1 MVTEYLG
8 FLIIIGALLVF
19 GVRWWSRRQPD
30 EVQDIEEMRTSTDQ
44 LKAELE
50 RSADAVVSRM
60 GSHIKHLEELI
71 RQAEERNIRLE
82 TQLGEY
88 RRVGEAMQQR
98 SDVLQRQI
106 LEARQVIQELS
117 LRQTMPVMST
127 PLPMMQS
134 APVAPPVMAPAS
146 QPVERVDAEDFA
158 AVLQQSIARDEQ
170 SAQMPAAVDTMQPL
184 VSAQQAAGLA
194 EAMTHRPETVQ
205 PEPILQPTAS
215 APADPVDATDAGD
228 TEEPPNAAKARA
240 LLLSGYSIEETA
252 RETGIGRGAIELLQE
267 MSRRELE

>member
-19 GVRWWSRRQPD
+19 GVRWWSRRQSD
-30 EVQDIEEMRTSTDQ
+30 DAQDIEEMRTSTDQ
-44 LKAELE
+44 LKAELS

-82 TQLGEY
+82 TQLDESRRIGEDL
-88 RRVGEAMQQR
+88 QQR
-98 SDVLQRQI
+98 SDLLQRQI

-117 LRQTMPVMST
+117 LRQTTTTMST
-127 PLPMMQS
+127 PMSLMQPASVMQS
-134 APVAPPVMAPAS
+134 AS
-146 QPVERVDAEDFA
+146 QAPVERVDATDFA

-170 SAQMPAAVDTMQPL
+170 STQMAASMDTMQPM

-194 EAMTHRPETVQ
+194 EAMTHRPE
-205 PEPILQPTAS
+205 LQPAQADAAPQSVGSSAADTA
-215 APADPVDATDAGD
+215 ADSV
-228 TEEPPNAAKARA
+228 PPNATKARA
-240 LLLSGYSIEETA
+240 LLLSGYSVEDTA

>member
-30 EVQDIEEMRTSTDQ
+30 DAQDIEEMRTSTDQ
-44 LKAELE
+44 LKAELS
-50 RSADAVVSRM
+50 RSADAVVNRM

-82 TQLGEY
+82 TQLDESRRIGEDL
-88 RRVGEAMQQR
+88 QQR
-98 SDVLQRQI
+98 SDTLQRQI

-117 LRQTMPVMST
+117 LRQTMPAAM
-127 PLPMMQS
+127 PAAM
-134 APVAPPVMAPAS
+134 PVMQPAS
-146 QPVERVDAEDFA
+146 VVPAASLAPVERVDAEDFA

-170 SAQMPAAVDTMQPL
+170 SAQISASLDTMQPL

-194 EAMTHRPETVQ
+194 EAMTRRPEQQ
-205 PEPILQPTAS
+205 PVDSEMPQTPTAS
-215 APADPVDATDAGD
+215 AAGD
-228 TEEPPNAAKARA
+228 VTDTEAPPNAAKARA
-240 LLLSGYSIEETA
+240 LLLSGYSIEDTA
-252 RETGIGRGAIELLQE
+252 RETGIGRGAIELLPE

>member
-30 EVQDIEEMRTSTDQ
+30 DAQDIEEMRTSTDQ
-44 LKAELE
+44 LKAELS
-50 RSADAVVSRM
+50 RSADAVVNRM

-82 TQLGEY
+82 TQLDESRRIGEDL
-88 RRVGEAMQQR
+88 QQR
-98 SDVLQRQI
+98 SDTLQRQI

-117 LRQTMPVMST
+117 LRQTMPAAM
-127 PLPMMQS
+127 
-134 APVAPPVMAPAS
+134 PVKQPAS
-146 QPVERVDAEDFA
+146 VVPAASLAPVERVDAEDFA

-170 SAQMPAAVDTMQPL
+170 SAQISASLDTMQPL

-194 EAMTHRPETVQ
+194 EAMTRRPEQQ
-205 PEPILQPTAS
+205 PVDSEMPQTPTAS
-215 APADPVDATDAGD
+215 AAGD
-228 TEEPPNAAKARA
+228 VTDTEAPPNAAKARA
-240 LLLSGYSIEETA
+240 LLLSGYSIEDTA